1 MSRDQQSTAKAT
13 PVLEGR
19 ADLAAAPSKPAPILY
34 WNLCQGI
41 SPLVIESPRLFFAGQ
56 AIVVVF
62 GVAIVLVLLL
72 IF

>member
-1 MSRDQQSTAKAT
+1 MARDQQSTAKAT
-13 PVLEGR
+13 PALEDR
-19 ADLAAAPSKPAPILY
+19 ADLAAVPSKPAPILY

-41 SPLVIESPRLFFAGQ
+41 PPIMIESPRLFFAAQ
-56 AIVVVF
+56 AIISVF

>member
-13 PVLEGR
+13 PALEDR
-19 ADLAAAPSKPAPILY
+19 ADLAAAPSKTAPILY

-41 SPLVIESPRLFFAGQ
+41 PPIIVESPRLFFAAQ
-56 AIVVVF
+56 AIVLVS